1 MRTRTTLFL
10 ILIAAALGTAVF
22 SDRWKFASN
31 ADKTMTNP
39 LPFEKAKVDEIIVES
54 PDSTLHLTVANHFW
68 TVGKPVDDV
77 ANPDRVEELLAS
89 MENAE
94 WLDLL
99 DRNDLSPETWQMT
112 GLEKPFAHLLIRSAG
127 KTTAECWVGNA
138 SAIEGA
144 CYLSVPGKTADERVI
159 HVVRT
164 TLPSLLKKPVES
176 WRDDHLIR
184 VPAESVSRIT
194 LSNGHGL
201 IEVSRPKPKAP
212 WDLVKPLQTRGHN
225 ERINEVL
232 AAILG
237 LKISAVAATNELKT
251 ASPTD
256 ALKITLTTPAFEKPV
271 EMTFLT
277 PPDVKSGQTQ
287 AVIQHRQH
295 SYTITSDRLSQ
306 LWVQLNDLRDDHL
319 GRVDAEKVDAVGV
332 RSALAGEVALRKEGD
347 RWQLQNHGAWEPA
360 NGDRIVK
367 LFEAL
372 NEHRVK
378 EFVADSAANVTPYG
392 LDKPF
397 IVLSWNEAQDKPEG
411 DVGGLKTPGK
421 SFAVSPLISTN
432 TVLIFGQDTQGNIFA
447 KYEHEPFIYRVGAS
461 ILNAVPRNNVRW
473 KATNP
478 VRFSQFALRQ
488 IAITLGTNPS
498 VVLDYNPTT
507 AQWTGNRAGADISTA
522 IDRVKAD
529 QLADKLGGLTVDDW
543 SQDPSEGTKAL
554 QLPAITF
561 QITLLTEPGNLASP
575 TKTLQVNFAP
585 TVAGTDT
592 ALYYGRV
599 NDSPDVFLITRSTL
613 MELIR
618 SPLKDS

>member
-1 MRTRTTLFL
+1 MRTRTTLLL
-10 ILIAAALGTAVF
+10 ILVAAALGTAVF
-22 SDRWKFASN
+22 SDRWKIGVLPSKAM
-31 ADKTMTNP
+31 ANP

-54 PDSTLHLTVANHFW
+54 ADTTLHLTVANHFW
-68 TVGKPVDDV
+68 NVGKPVDDL

-94 WLDLL
+94 WLDHLN
-99 DRNDLSPETWQMT
+99 RADLSPETWQMT
-112 GLEKPFAHLLIRSAG
+112 GLEKPLAHIQIRSAG
-127 KTTAECWVGNA
+127 QTAAECWVGNA
-138 SAIEGA
+138 SAIDGA
-144 CYLSVPGKTADERVI
+144 CYLAVPGKTANERPI

-184 VPAESVSRIT
+184 IPAESVSRIA
-194 LSNGHGL
+194 LSNGHGP

-237 LKISAVAATNELKT
+237 LKISTVAPTNELKT
-251 ASPTD
+251 ASPAD

-271 EMTFLT
+271 EMTLLT
-277 PPDVKSGQTQ
+277 PPDVKGGQTQ

-295 SYTITSDRLSQ
+295 SYTVTSDRLSQ

-347 RWQLQNHGAWEPA
+347 RWQLQRHGAWEPA

-378 EFVADSAANVTPYG
+378 EFVADSAANVEPYG

-397 IVLSWNEAQDKPEG
+397 IVLSWNETGDKPAN
-411 DVGGLKTPGK
+411 DLGGLKTPGK
-421 SFAVSPLISTN
+421 SFAVSPLITTN
-432 TVLIFGQDTQGNIFA
+432 TVLIFGQDSQGNIFA

-461 ILNAVPRNNVRW
+461 ILNAVPRDNVRW

-488 IAITLGTNPS
+488 IAITLGTNPT
-498 VVLDYNPTT
+498 VVLDYNPVT
-507 AQWTGNRAGADISTA
+507 AQWSGNRASTDITA
-522 IDRVKAD
+522 ALDRVKAD
-529 QLADKLGGLTVDDW
+529 QLADRLGGITVDDW
-543 SQDPSEGTKAL
+543 AQDRTDGTKAL

-575 TKTLQVNFAP
+575 TKTLQLNFAP

-599 NDSPDVFLITRSTL
+599 NEGPDVFLITRSAL
-613 MELIR
+613 MDLIR
-618 SPLKDS
+618 SPMKDK

>member
-1 MRTRTTLFL
+1 MRTRTTLLL

-22 SDRWKFASN
+22 SDRWKLPSSGPQS
-31 ADKTMTNP
+31 MTNP
-39 LPFEKAKVDEIIVES
+39 LPFDKAKVDEIIVES
-54 PDSTLHLTVANHFW
+54 PDSTLHLTVTNHFW

-77 ANPDRVEELLAS
+77 ANPERVDELLAA
-89 MENAE
+89 MESAE
-94 WLDLL
+94 WLDHL
-99 DRNDLSPETWQMT
+99 RRADLSPETWQMT
-112 GLEKPFAHLLIRSAG
+112 GLEKPMAHIQIRSAG
-127 KTTAECWVGNA
+127 KTTAECWVGNG
-138 SAIEGA
+138 SAIDGA
-144 CYLSVPGKTADERVI
+144 CYLSVPGQAAGERDI

-176 WRDDHLIR
+176 WRDDRLIR
-184 VPAESVSRIT
+184 VPAESVSRIA
-194 LSNGHGL
+194 LSNGHGQ

-225 ERINEVL
+225 ERINELL
-232 AAILG
+232 AAVLG
-237 LKISAVAATNELKT
+237 LKISAVATSNELKT
-251 ASPTD
+251 ASPSD

-271 EMTFLT
+271 EMTLLT
-277 PPDVKSGQTQ
+277 PPDVKGGQTQ

-295 SYTITSDRLSQ
+295 GYTVTSDRLAQ

-332 RSALAGEVALRKEGD
+332 RSAIAGEVALRKEGD
-347 RWQLQNHGAWEPA
+347 RWQLQRHGAWEPA
-360 NGDRIVK
+360 NGDRIAK

-378 EFVADSAANVTPYG
+378 EFVADSAANVEPYG

-397 IVLSWNEAQDKPEG
+397 IVLSWNETGDRPAN

-421 SFAVSPLISTN
+421 SFAVSPVITTN
-432 TVLIFGQDTQGNIFA
+432 MVLIFGQDTQGNIFA

-461 ILNAVPRNNVRW
+461 ILNAVPRDNVRW

-488 IAITLGTNPS
+488 IAITLSTNPT
-498 VVLDYNPTT
+498 VVLDYNPVT
-507 AQWTGNRAGADISTA
+507 AQWSGNRAGTDISA
-522 IDRVKAD
+522 ALDRVKAD
-529 QLADKLGGLTVDDW
+529 QLADKLGGLTVEDW
-543 SQDPSEGTKAL
+543 AQDRTDGTKAL

-561 QITLLTEPGNLASP
+561 QVTLLTEPGNLASP
-575 TKTLQVNFAP
+575 TKTLQLNFAP

-599 NDSPDVFLITRSTL
+599 NEGPDVFLITRSTL

-618 SPLKDS
+618 SPMKDN